1 MMSLGAGGYTSGKMP
16 LGYMKGWNI
25 RIHVEPDRPGQ
36 REETANE
43 LIEEH
48 DDEQINSNL
57 NAEPDL
63 SE

>member
-1 MMSLGAGGYTSGKMP
+1 
-16 LGYMKGWNI
+16 MKGWNI
-25 RIHVEPDRPGQ
+25 RIHVEPDRPGL

-48 DDEQINSNL
+48 DDEQINSGL